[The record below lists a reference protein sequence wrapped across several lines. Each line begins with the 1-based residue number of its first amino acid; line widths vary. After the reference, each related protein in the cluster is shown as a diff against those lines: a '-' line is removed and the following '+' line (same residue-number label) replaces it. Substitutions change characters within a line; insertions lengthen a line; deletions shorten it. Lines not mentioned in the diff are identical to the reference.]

1 MSFNLTGKNNSGKKQ
16 CNRLWIAVISILIT
30 LVIIVGISIW
40 ENCRIHTV
48 FKKFEEILTSLYDKT
63 EAGIVTYE
71 DGTAVEEFW
80 ETRKNTLHVWLPH
93 SAILEIDYQLY
104 EAVGYL
110 YVQDYKSALP
120 KIEILLGMCE
130 NIPQSYRFSFENIF

>member
-1 MSFNLTGKNNSGKKQ
+1 MSLNSNGKNNSGNKEH
-16 CNRLWIAVISILIT
+16 LSLLLSIVSVLVT
-30 LVIIVGISIW
+30 LGIIIGLSIW
-40 ENCRIHTV
+40 ENCRIHAT
-48 FKKFEEILTSLYDKT
+48 FTKFERILTSLYDKT
-63 EAGIVTYE
+63 ESGKVTYE
-71 DGTAVEEFW
+71 DGTATEEFW
-80 ETRKNTLHVWLPH
+80 ENRKNTLHIWLPH
-93 SAILEIDYQLY
+93 TAILEIDYQLY